1 MFWDP
6 SPEIRLKNMISINK
20 IARELGLFKD
30 NYKCSTLHTTTIDNE
45 DEDEDTTNE
54 SDQAP
59 IFTGNKAFVLKNDDK
74 IVSTLWHP

>member
-1 MFWDP
+1 MLFLVYVLG
-6 SPEIRLKNMISINK
+6 SFARNKIKKYSINK

-59 IFTGNKAFVLKNDDK
+59 IFTGNKAFVLKK
-74 IVSTLWHP
+74 TTTKL